1 MDRKYKQRG
10 YQNEERE
17 DRPRP
22 SPQPRGDMRDMRAP
36 KMPAFREVT
45 RCSLCGTMV
54 NIDVGGIAFDAQCPK
69 CHSDLHTCKNCVS
82 FDPGAR
88 FQCRKPIT
96 ERIPKKDV
104 RNECALFEARKT
116 VERETTTAV
125 AEVKDARSAFDKL
138 FK

>member
-10 YQNEERE
+10 YQQDDERE
-17 DRPRP
+17 QRPRAT
-22 SPQPRGDMRDMRAP
+22 PQPRGDIRAP

-45 RCSLCGTMV
+45 RCSLCGTLV
-54 NIDVGGIAFDAQCPK
+54 NIDIDGIAFDAQCPK

-104 RNECALFEARKT
+104 RNDCTLFEARKT

>member
-10 YQNEERE
+10 YQSEDREER
-17 DRPRP
+17 PRQ
-22 SPQPRGDMRDMRAP
+22 SVPQKSDVRAP

-45 RCSLCGTMV
+45 RCSLCGTPI
-54 NIDVGGIAFDAQCPK
+54 NIDVDGIALDATCPK
-69 CHSDLHTCKNCVS
+69 CRSDLHTCKNCVS

-88 FQCRKPIT
+88 FQCRKPVT

-104 RNECALFEARKT
+104 RNQCEMFEPKKT
-116 VERETTTAV
+116 VERETTTTS
-125 AEVKDARSAFDKL
+125 KDTKDPRSAFDKL

>member
-10 YQNEERE
+10 YQQDDDRE
-17 DRPRP
+17 KPRP
-22 SPQPRGDMRDMRAP
+22 ATPQRTEVRSP
-36 KMPAFREVT
+36 KMLAFREVT
-45 RCSLCGTMV
+45 RCSLCGTMG
-54 NIDVGGIAFDAQCPK
+54 NIDIGGIAIDAQGPK

-88 FQCRKPIT
+88 FQCRKPIP

-104 RNECALFEARKT
+104 RNECELFEARRT

>member
-17 DRPRP
+17 ERPRP
-22 SPQPRGDMRDMRAP
+22 SPQPRGEMRDMRAP

-54 NIDVGGIAFDAQCPK
+54 NIDIDGIAVDAQCPK

-104 RNECALFEARKT
+104 RNDCALFEARKT